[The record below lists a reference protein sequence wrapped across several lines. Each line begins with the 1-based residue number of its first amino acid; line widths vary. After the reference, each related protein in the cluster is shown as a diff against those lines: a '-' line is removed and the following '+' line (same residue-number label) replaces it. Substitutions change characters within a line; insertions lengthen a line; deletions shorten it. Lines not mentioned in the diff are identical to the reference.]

1 MKKRKICFIITSHI
15 HYGRSKL
22 ILGELKKNKNVELQ
36 IIVGASA
43 ILPNYG
49 DVLSLLKKDGFEYD
63 AKIIM
68 TLEGGSTVA
77 MAKTAGIGIAEFATA
92 FDNLN
97 SDLIVVRGD
106 RYEILSAVIAGAYL
120 NIPIAHI
127 EGGDVSGTIDESV
140 RHAITKLAHIHFATN
155 EKSKERILRM
165 GENPNYVFCVGC
177 PELEFV
183 VKNNYEASEDLI
195 NHLGVGDIIDLHKPY
210 LVVMQHSVT
219 TEVGQN
225 RLNME
230 ETLKAIYDLKIPAI
244 CFWPNVDAGTD
255 EISKAIRNFREKKTP
270 HHMRFIKYLPPEQFI
285 GLLKKSACLI
295 GNSSAGIKE
304 ASVLGLPVVN
314 IGTRQNGRMKAE
326 NVMNVDYN
334 EGEIKKAIER
344 QLEYGK
350 YPPSQIYYKEGT
362 SKKIVEILSK
372 IDLYTQKQ
380 FEDNFYPLAASEEKG

>member
-22 ILGELKKNKNVELQ
+22 ILEELKKNKNVELQ

-49 DVLSLLKKDGFEYD
+49 DILSLLKKDGFEYN
-63 AKIIM
+63 AKIVM

-92 FDNLN
+92 FDNLEP
-97 SDLIVVRGD
+97 DLIVVRGD

-127 EGGDVSGTIDESV
+127 EGGDVTGTIDESV

-155 EKSKERILRM
+155 EKSRERILRM

-183 VKNNYEASEDLI
+183 VKNNYKVSEELV
-195 NHLGVGDIIDLHKPY
+195 NYLGVGDIIDLHKSY

-225 RLNME
+225 RSNIE
-230 ETLKAIYDLKIPAI
+230 ETLKAVYELMVPTVW
-244 CFWPNVDAGTD
+244 FWPNVDAGTD
-255 EISKAIRNFREKKTP
+255 EISKAIRVFREEKKP
-270 HHMRFIKYLPPEQFI
+270 HHMRFIKYLPPEQFV
-285 GLLKKSACLI
+285 GLLKKAACLV

-314 IGTRQNGRMKAE
+314 IGTRQNGRLRAE
-326 NVMNVDYN
+326 NVVDVGYN
-334 EGEIKKAIER
+334 KNKIKKAIKK
-344 QLEYGK
+344 QLKHGEYPVS
-350 YPPSQIYYKEGT
+350 YIYYKKGT

-372 IDLYTQKQ
+372 VNLYTQKR
-380 FEDNFYPLAASEEKG
+380 FYEDLALNKPIN